1 MCKIFNK
8 EGLDMKNTNNNTNSK
23 NRTSSCTG
31 KMETSQAKNYKQSE
45 EKSKNSSN
53 FKSSMENSDY

>member
-1 MCKIFNK
+1 
-8 EGLDMKNTNNNTNSK
+8 MKNTNNNTNSK